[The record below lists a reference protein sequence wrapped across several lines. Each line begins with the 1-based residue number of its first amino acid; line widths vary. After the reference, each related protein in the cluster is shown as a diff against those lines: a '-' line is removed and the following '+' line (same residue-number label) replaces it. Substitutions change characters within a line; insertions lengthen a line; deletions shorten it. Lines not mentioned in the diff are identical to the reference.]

1 MTIMRGPLAMPVEP
15 ALHKQPGNDKAKHD
29 AEIKKVS
36 KQFESVL
43 VNQLLSVMWKT
54 TTQSMGGDKAGQYQQ
69 MFQSAFADHI
79 VSGGGIGLSRMI
91 EGGLRGRGED
101 AANVQLPR
109 ELSAGLTAGELGA
122 VAHPNVGRSL
132 SIDATRPVEPG
143 VGVMA
148 SVQNVAAQMLDG
160 GGSDRWARNGT
171 LTEADLPSDFTTAAP
186 GGEARF
192 NVRDANGYQGYYK
205 CNLFALE
212 VARRSGLQVPVVARE
227 AGWGFPSS
235 NRITQDASDG
245 SLQAG
250 WAKVATG
257 ASPAAMQEALRAGEV
272 AFLLVGSGAGD
283 RHGHMAVVERPR
295 AIEYDD
301 AGQVQRIVFD
311 GWEAQPGGARHLQE
325 RAWNR
330 AGHAGQSSD
339 RNGLTDIEIIQLNRP
354 TPDTGTEQPLTG
366 TAKPSRLDSVSSNEG
381 IRPTQGG
388 KEHS

>member
-1 MTIMRGPLAMPVEP
+1 MTITHAALKMPVEP
-15 ALHKQPGNDKAKHD
+15 ALNKQASQDKAKHD
-29 AEIKKVS
+29 ADIKKVS

-43 VNQLLSVMWKT
+43 VSQLLSVMWKT
-54 TTQSMGGDKAGQYQQ
+54 TSQSMGGDKAGQYQQ

-101 AANVQLPR
+101 AANVQLPAVSA
-109 ELSAGLTAGELGA
+109 LSAGELGA
-122 VAHPNVGRSL
+122 LAHPNVGRKL
-132 SIDATRPVEPG
+132 SIDATRPTEPG

-148 SVQNVAAQMLDG
+148 SVQRVAPEMRDG

-330 AGHAGQSSD
+330 AGHAGGSGD

-354 TPDTGTEQPLTG
+354 SPETTAEQPLTG
-366 TAKPSRLDSVSSNEG
+366 TANSSRLDSVSSNER

>member
-1 MTIMRGPLAMPVEP
+1 MPITRGAMPIQP
-15 ALHKQPGNDKAKHD
+15 AVQQKSDKAKHD
-29 AEIKKVS
+29 ADIKKVA

-43 VNQLLSVMWKT
+43 VSQLLSVMWKT
-54 TTQSMGGDKAGQYQQ
+54 TSQGMGGDKAGQYQQ

-79 VSGGGIGLSRMI
+79 VSGGGIGLTRMI

-101 AANVQLPR
+101 AANVQVPRDLPPGMSAV
-109 ELSAGLTAGELGA
+109 LSAGELGA

-132 SIDATRPVEPG
+132 RLPDTHPAEPG
-143 VGVMA
+143 VGVLA
-148 SVQNVAAQMLDG
+148 NVQQVAAQMLEG
-160 GGSDRWARNGT
+160 GGSDRWARAGT
-171 LTEADLPSDFTTAAP
+171 LTEADLPSDFTTDAP

-257 ASPAAMQEALRAGEV
+257 ASPAAMQDALRAGEV

-301 AGQVQRIVFD
+301 AGQIQRVVFD

-330 AGHAGQSSD
+330 TGHSGQKGD

-354 TPDTGTEQPLTG
+354 AGDATAERPLTDR
-366 TAKPSRLDSVSSNEG
+366 AKSSRLDSVSSNERS
-381 IRPTQGG
+381 RPTQGG